1 MEAGH
6 GRQEG
11 REDPA
16 GSGVLR
22 QHLSPPG
29 AGPRGAGR
37 VLHDLGPL
45 RDRQHPG
52 RQVGGHHEPGNAQG
66 RVVDEGRRQR
76 EDLDRHRA
84 RLVSDPVR
92 HDAALASQGRPESV
106 LRDLPDHAGALPE
119 EGPDLPPAS
128 LLHGPGPRLLALSP
142 EPQLH
147 GPAGL
152 RVRADHHAD
161 HDRRGLCRLQ
171 RILRDRAP
179 PDGGQDHRRVA
190 PKEARMDAVFRTCAQ
205 TGLKVHNQAERLIR
219 ANAVAGVFAILFGG
233 IAAVLVLLTRWP
245 AVHLLDPTSFYRA
258 LTFHGINMLIFWIIF
273 FEIAVLYFAGP
284 IVLGSRVAWPRIG
297 WGAFALM
304 VAGSL
309 LIDVAILA
317 GKADVMMTSYA
328 PLQAVSY
335 FYLSWIL
342 FAVGALVSV
351 CNFFATLVIAR
362 AERTYEGSIPLVT
375 FGAATAAIIAVVTL
389 AHGAIIYIPTWLWSL
404 GIISY
409 MDAGIYRLV
418 WWGLGHSSQQ
428 INVAAMV
435 TIWYLLAT
443 LTVGATPI
451 NEKVSRSAFL
461 LYILFINLASAHH
474 LLVDPQGSPAWKI
487 WNTGYG
493 MYLAVLASMVHGMTV
508 PASVEVA
515 QRRHGLSK
523 GLFEWLAKA
532 PWGNPGFAALALS
545 IVLFGF
551 IGGITGVTFGA
562 EQVNIISH
570 NTLRI
575 TGHFH
580 ATVVAGTTIAFM
592 GLTYFVVPL
601 IFRRQ

>member
-1 MEAGH
+1 ME
-6 GRQEG
+6 
-11 REDPA
+11 
-16 GSGVLR
+16 
-22 QHLSPPG
+22 
-29 AGPRGAGR
+29 
-37 VLHDLGPL
+37 
-45 RDRQHPG
+45 
-52 RQVGGHHEPGNAQG
+52 
-66 RVVDEGRRQR
+66 
-76 EDLDRHRA
+76 
-84 RLVSDPVR
+84 
-92 HDAALASQGRPESV
+92 
-106 LRDLPDHAGALPE
+106 
-119 EGPDLPPAS
+119 
-128 LLHGPGPRLLALSP
+128 
-142 EPQLH
+142 
-147 GPAGL
+147 
-152 RVRADHHAD
+152 
-161 HDRRGLCRLQ
+161 
-171 RILRDRAP
+171 
-179 PDGGQDHRRVA
+179 
-190 PKEARMDAVFRTCAQ
+190 AVFRTCAQ
-205 TGLKVHNQAERLIR
+205 TGLKVDSQAERLIKVH
-219 ANAVAGVFAILFGG
+219 AVAGVFSILFGG

-245 AVHLLDPTSFYRA
+245 AVHLLDPVSFYRA

-284 IVLGSRVAWPRIG
+284 IVLGSRLAWPRIG
-297 WGAFALM
+297 WAAFGLM

-309 LIDVAILA
+309 LIDIAILS
-317 GKADVMMTSYA
+317 GRADVMMTSYA

-335 FYLSWIL
+335 FYLGWIL
-342 FAVGALVSV
+342 FAVGALIGV

-375 FGAATAAIIAVVTL
+375 FGAATAGIIAVFTL

-409 MDAGIYRLV
+409 IDPGIYRLV
-418 WWGLGHSSQQ
+418 WWGLGHASQQ
-428 INVAAMV
+428 INVSAMV

-443 LTVGATPI
+443 LTVGATPV

-474 LLVDPQGSPAWKI
+474 LLVDPQVSPAWKI
-487 WNTGYG
+487 WNTSYG
-493 MYLAVLASMVHGMTV
+493 MYLAVLASMIHGMTV

-515 QRRHGLSK
+515 QRKKGLSK

-532 PWGNPGFAALALS
+532 PWGNPGFAGLVLS

-592 GLTYFVVPL
+592 ALTYYVLPL
-601 IFRRQ
+601 IFRRYVISQKLATLQIYLFAIGMTIFIGGMITAGSYSVPRRHWDVQFATSQFQPPIEAAAFLFLGVMGVGGLFALAGGALYVALTVGTVLFGRRVPDTPGAVPLAAMPHDKGQHVPISGTLVLAFVFLAAFIIYYFLNWKWLAEIWLVK

>member
-1 MEAGH
+1 M
-6 GRQEG
+6 
-11 REDPA
+11 
-16 GSGVLR
+16 V
-22 QHLSPPG
+22 PG
-29 AGPRGAGR
+29 AQA
-37 VLHDLGPL
+37 
-45 RDRQHPG
+45 
-52 RQVGGHHEPGNAQG
+52 
-66 RVVDEGRRQR
+66 
-76 EDLDRHRA
+76 
-84 RLVSDPVR
+84 
-92 HDAALASQGRPESV
+92 
-106 LRDLPDHAGALPE
+106 E
-119 EGPDLPPAS
+119 ERPDLPPAS

-245 AVHLLDPTSFYRA
+245 AVHL
-258 LTFHGINMLIFWIIF
+258 
-273 FEIAVLYFAGP
+273 
-284 IVLGSRVAWPRIG
+284 
-297 WGAFALM
+297 
-304 VAGSL
+304 
-309 LIDVAILA
+309 IDTAILQ

-335 FYLSWIL
+335 FYLGWIL
-342 FAVGALVSV
+342 FAVGALVAV

-451 NEKVSRSAFL
+451 NEKVCRSAF
-461 LYILFINLASAHH
+461 
-474 LLVDPQGSPAWKI
+474 
-487 WNTGYG
+487 
-493 MYLAVLASMVHGMTV
+493 
-508 PASVEVA
+508 
-515 QRRHGLSK
+515 
-523 GLFEWLAKA
+523 
-532 PWGNPGFAALALS
+532 
-545 IVLFGF
+545 
-551 IGGITGVTFGA
+551 
-562 EQVNIISH
+562 
-570 NTLRI
+570 
-575 TGHFH
+575 
-580 ATVVAGTTIAFM
+580 
-592 GLTYFVVPL
+592 
-601 IFRRQ
+601 

>member
-1 MEAGH
+1 M
-6 GRQEG
+6 
-11 REDPA
+11 
-16 GSGVLR
+16 V
-22 QHLSPPG
+22 PG
-29 AGPRGAGR
+29 AQA
-37 VLHDLGPL
+37 
-45 RDRQHPG
+45 
-52 RQVGGHHEPGNAQG
+52 
-66 RVVDEGRRQR
+66 
-76 EDLDRHRA
+76 
-84 RLVSDPVR
+84 
-92 HDAALASQGRPESV
+92 
-106 LRDLPDHAGALPE
+106 E
-119 EGPDLPPAS
+119 ERPDLPPAS

-258 LTFHGINMLIFWIIF
+258 LTFHGINMLIFCIIF

-284 IVLGSRVAWPRIG
+284 IVLGSRLAWPRIG
-297 WGAFALM
+297 WVAFGLM

-309 LIDVAILA
+309 LIDTAILQ

-335 FYLSWIL
+335 FYLGWIL
-342 FAVGALVSV
+342 FAVGALVAV

-428 INVAAMV
+428 INVA
-435 TIWYLLAT
+435 
-443 LTVGATPI
+443 
-451 NEKVSRSAFL
+451 
-461 LYILFINLASAHH
+461 SAHH
-474 LLVDPQGSPAWKI
+474 LLVDPQVSPAWKI

-515 QRRHGLSK
+515 QRKKGLSK

-532 PWGNPGFAALALS
+532 PWGNAGFAALALS
-545 IVLFGF
+545 LVLFGF

-601 IFRRQ
+601 IFRRHLLSRKLATLQIYLFAIGMTIFIGGMTTAGSYAIPRRHWDVQFASSIFQPPIEPAAFAFLGIMRVGGLFALAGGALYVLITVGSVLFGKRVPDTPGAVPLAALPQDRGQHVPIKGTMVLVFVFLAAFIIYYFLNWKWLAEIWIVK